1 MAMGNKTTNLIWI
14 DYTIS
19 STMYRAYAQICSF
32 DLPHLRSEKIKL
44 IKLQQAYSLRPSPST
59 VLQQAIFRENMK
71 CIKYM

>member
-1 MAMGNKTTNLIWI
+1 MGNKTTNLIWI

-44 IKLQQAYSLRPSPST
+44 IKLQQAYSLRPSYCVTTSN
-59 VLQQAIFRENMK
+59 LQGKHEMH
-71 CIKYM
+71 